1 MAINVS
7 ITEND
12 KFIKCLLLANF
23 ELEQEFLETKKFLCF
38 KSQVLSKKFVKSALI
53 FIPWQHREKE
63 IRIVEIDKIIEKNNI
78 ADKDFIRVNDFVS
91 PYVEESPYYCEFRI
105 KNFYGYDFIYNYA
118 NFIANIFEQDGYK
131 SYEVLYKNKP
141 ELLSLSN
148 GF

>member
-1 MAINVS
+1 MAININ

-12 KFIKCLLLANF
+12 KRIKCLLLASF
-23 ELEQEFLETKKFLCF
+23 ELEQEIFQTKKFLCF
-38 KSQVLSKKFVKSALI
+38 KRKVLSKKFVKSALI
-53 FIPWQHREKE
+53 FIPWQHSEKE
-63 IRIVEIDKIIEKNNI
+63 IRIIGIDKIIEKNNI

-91 PYVEESPYYCEFRI
+91 PYVEESQYYDEFRI
-105 KNFYGYDFIYNYA
+105 KNFYGYEFIYNYA

-148 GF
+148 GL